1 VFGVAWPCFSLVASP
16 VPACGLR
23 FTVGLAGG
31 GALVVVAVFGAFAL
45 GKTKIYQPVG
55 FGLVAAV
62 SLDVALVGSVP
73 GRC

>member
-1 VFGVAWPCFSLVASP
+1 MAG
-16 VPACGLR
+16 
-23 FTVGLAGG
+23 GG

-45 GKTKIYQPVG
+45 GKTKIYQPMD

-62 SLDVALVGSVP
+62 SLDVALVGSAP